1 MRTGRKTDCLS
12 TDGRV
17 VREGD
22 FVRVIC
28 EGVIIQGTVAEDD
41 DDIWYVANDKGG
53 FSPSLWTCDR
63 VEIISREI

>member
-12 TDGRV
+12 IDGRV

-28 EGVIIQGTVAEDD
+28 AGVIIQGTVAEDD
-41 DDIWYVANDKGG
+41 DEVWYVANDKGG
-53 FSPSLWTCDR
+53 FSPSLWTCDS
-63 VEIISREI
+63 VKIIRRET